1 MTISGALSN
10 ALTGLTANSRMA
22 DTVSANIANVLTEGY
37 APRDVALQS
46 QRDGRGV
53 SVMGITR
60 QVDTALLGDLRL
72 ADGALTASETR
83 AGFARAIETAVGTPG
98 TPGGLPER
106 LTALES
112 SLVSAAAR
120 PEETTRLQTVI
131 RDADALADSLNTAS
145 DRIQTL
151 RSDADAD
158 IARTVKQLNDDLQSV
173 AKLNK
178 QIAAARTNG
187 RNSAGLED
195 QRQRVVDNLSQVVPI
210 RQVSRDN
217 DQVALL
223 STGGAVLL
231 DGRAAKIDF
240 DATPIITADMGP
252 SGTPLPGIRID
263 GLGVRAD
270 DTGPLGGG
278 KLAALFDNRDRIGVD
293 AQASMDA
300 IARDLIERVSNA
312 GVDPNPPA
320 DGTHLF
326 TDAQMPLNP
335 ADDIGLAG
343 RISLNNRIDP
353 ARDADAYR
361 IRDGLGATVPGPVGN
376 DAFLKNLSEVL
387 SEFSALDV
395 GSARRSLAGH
405 ITDAAGRI
413 ANDRLSADQQVSF
426 ATAQAAELQSLQLE
440 NGVDT
445 DAELQRLLLVEQAF
459 AANARMVRT
468 VDEMIDTLLRI

>member
-53 SVMGITR
+53 SVTGITR

-72 ADGALTASETR
+72 ADSALTASETR
-83 AGFARAIETAVGTPG
+83 AGFARAIERAVGMPG
-98 TPGGLPER
+98 TPGGLSER

-131 RDADALADSLNTAS
+131 RDADALAGTLNTAS

-178 QIAAARTNG
+178 QIAAAKANG
-187 RNSAGLED
+187 RNSSGLED
-195 QRQRVVDNLSQVVPI
+195 QRQRVVDNLAQVVPI
-210 RQVSRDN
+210 RQVPRDN
-217 DQVALL
+217 DQVALV
-223 STGGAVLL
+223 STGGAILL

-240 DATPIITADMGP
+240 DATPIITADMGQP
-252 SGTPLPGIRID
+252 GTPLPGIRID
-263 GLGVRAD
+263 GLDIRAN

-278 KLAALFDNRDRIGVD
+278 KLAALFDNRDRVGVD
-293 AQASMDA
+293 AQSSMDA

-353 ARDADAYR
+353 ESDADAYR
-361 IRDGLGATVPGPVGN
+361 IRDGLGAAVPGPVGN
-376 DAFLKNLSEVL
+376 DAFLKNLSDAL
-387 SEFSALDV
+387 SEFSTLDV
-395 GSARRSLAGH
+395 GSAKRSLAGH

-413 ANDRLSADQQVSF
+413 ASDRLSADQHVSF

-459 AANARMVRT
+459 AANARMVKT